1 MNQKGCQRSL
11 KLQEPLSI
19 DKPLVLS
26 VVSFFIL
33 LPVISTL
40 LTASE
45 LNAFVLKKVLK
56 NVFEGVLWFEN

>member
-19 DKPLVLS
+19 DKPLVLA
-26 VVSFFIL
+26 VVSFFTL
-33 LPVISTL
+33 LPVISRL